1 MQTRIYAD
9 KIEIDNNSTKEFW
22 ENRANNINNLQTV
35 LLGSDKTGIE
45 QNTRNEHE
53 KLIVESVVKQIQNPR
68 ILDIGCGIGRW
79 AENLINQFDSYT
91 GVDFSEGFINF
102 ASEKFAN
109 YSNIKFYNNSILNL
123 DKEILDSKFNFIICT
138 GVLMYV
144 NDTNLS
150 KFFKTLK
157 QMTNTCNIQ
166 NIYIQESIS
175 IMENRLTLNQFESKD
190 LKTNY
195 NAIYRTKQEYE
206 EYFKTNKFDIIKTD
220 LLLDNKSGAREET
233 NAQYWIL
240 KGYNYDRK

>member
-1 MQTRIYAD
+1 MQTRVYTD

-53 KLIVESVVKQIQNPR
+53 KLIVESVIKQIKNPR

-123 DKEILDSKFNFIICT
+123 DKEILNSKFNFIICT

-144 NDTNLS
+144 NDSNI
-150 KFFKTLK
+150 FNIFKAFRRVTPEYV
-157 QMTNTCNIQ
+157 
-166 NIYIQESIS
+166 YIQESIS
-175 IMENRLTLNQFESKD
+175 LMDARLTLNQFESKD

-240 KGYNYDRK
+240 KG

>member
-53 KLIVESVVKQIQNPR
+53 KLIVESVVKQIQNPK

-91 GVDFSEGFINF
+91 GVDFSEGFIDY
-102 ASEKFAN
+102 ASKKFSDN
-109 YSNIKFYNNSILNL
+109 ENIKFYNNSILNL
-123 DKEILDSKFNFIICT
+123 DKEILDSNFNFIICT

-175 IMENRLTLNQFESKD
+175 IMDNRLTLNQFESKD

-220 LLLDNKSGAREET
+220 LLLDNKSGARDET

-240 KGYNYDRK
+240 KG

>member
-1 MQTRIYAD
+1 MQTRVYTD

-53 KLIVESVVKQIQNPR
+53 KLIVESVVKQIKNPR

-91 GVDFSEGFINF
+91 GVDFSEGFIDY
-102 ASEKFAN
+102 ASKKFSDN
-109 YSNIKFYNNSILNL
+109 ENIKFYNNSILNL

-144 NDTNLS
+144 NDSNILNI
-150 KFFKTLK
+150 FKAFRRVTPEYV
-157 QMTNTCNIQ
+157 
-166 NIYIQESIS
+166 YIQESIS
-175 IMENRLTLNQFESKD
+175 LMDARLTLNQFKSKD
-190 LKTNY
+190 LQTNY

-240 KGYNYDRK
+240 KG

>member
-1 MQTRIYAD
+1 MQTRVYTD

-91 GVDFSEGFINF
+91 GVDFSEGFIDY
-102 ASEKFAN
+102 ASKKFSDN
-109 YSNIKFYNNSILNL
+109 ENIKFYNNSILNL
-123 DKEILDSKFNFIICT
+123 DKEILNSKFNFIICT

-144 NDTNLS
+144 NDSNILNI
-150 KFFKTLK
+150 FKAFRRVTPEYV
-157 QMTNTCNIQ
+157 
-166 NIYIQESIS
+166 YIQESIS
-175 IMENRLTLNQFESKD
+175 LMDARLTLNQFESKD

-206 EYFKTNKFDIIKTD
+206 EYFKTNNFDIIKTD

-240 KGYNYDRK
+240 KG

>member
-1 MQTRIYAD
+1 MQTRVYAD

-79 AENLINQFDSYT
+79 AENLINQFDYYA
-91 GVDFSEGFINF
+91 GVDFSEGFIDY
-102 ASEKFAN
+102 ASKKFGN
-109 YSNIKFYNNSILNL
+109 NENIKFYNSSILEL
-123 DKEILDSKFNFIICT
+123 DDTILSSNFNFIICT

-157 QMTNTCNIQ
+157 QMIVNIYKVYDIYIY
-166 NIYIQESIS
+166 IYIQESIS
-175 IMENRLTLNQFESKD
+175 LMENRLTLNQFESKD

-240 KGYNYDRK
+240 KG

>member
-1 MQTRIYAD
+1 MQTRVYAD

-53 KLIVESVVKQIQNPR
+53 KLIVESVVKQIKNPR

-144 NDTNLS
+144 NDSNI
-150 KFFKTLK
+150 FDILK
-157 QMTNTCNIQ
+157 AFRRVTPEYV
-166 NIYIQESIS
+166 YIQESIS
-175 IMENRLTLNQFESKD
+175 LMDARLTLNKFESKD
-190 LKTNY
+190 LQTNY

-206 EYFKTNKFDIIKTD
+206 EYFKTNGFDIIKTD

-240 KGYNYDRK
+240 KG

>member
-1 MQTRIYAD
+1 MQTRVYTD

-53 KLIVESVVKQIQNPR
+53 KLIVESIVKQIKNPK

-91 GVDFSEGFINF
+91 GVDFSEGFIDY
-102 ASEKFAN
+102 ASKKFSDN
-109 YSNIKFYNNSILNL
+109 KNVKFCNNSILEL
-123 DKEILDSKFNFIICT
+123 DDTILSSNFNFIICT

-144 NDTNLS
+144 NDSNI
-150 KFFKTLK
+150 FDIFKAFRRVTPEYV
-157 QMTNTCNIQ
+157 
-166 NIYIQESIS
+166 YIQESIS
-175 IMENRLTLNQFESKD
+175 LMDARLTLNQFESKD
-190 LKTNY
+190 LQTNY

-206 EYFKTNKFDIIKTD
+206 EYFKTNGFDIIKTD

-240 KGYNYDRK
+240 KG

>member
-1 MQTRIYAD
+1 MQTRVYTD

-53 KLIVESVVKQIQNPR
+53 KSIVESVVKQIQNPK

-91 GVDFSEGFINF
+91 GVDFSEGFIDY
-102 ASEKFAN
+102 ASKKFSDN
-109 YSNIKFYNNSILNL
+109 KNVKFCNNSILEL
-123 DKEILDSKFNFIICT
+123 DDTILSSNFNFIICT

-144 NDTNLS
+144 NDSNI
-150 KFFKTLK
+150 FDIFKAFRRVTPEYV
-157 QMTNTCNIQ
+157 
-166 NIYIQESIS
+166 YIQESIS
-175 IMENRLTLNQFESKD
+175 LMDARLTLNQFESKD
-190 LKTNY
+190 LQTNY

-206 EYFKTNKFDIIKTD
+206 EYFKTNGFDIIKTD

-240 KGYNYDRK
+240 KG

>member
-1 MQTRIYAD
+1 MQTRVYAD

-79 AENLINQFDSYT
+79 AENLINQFDYYA
-91 GVDFSEGFINF
+91 GVDFSEGFIGY
-102 ASEKFAN
+102 ASKKFGN
-109 YSNIKFYNNSILNL
+109 NENIKFYNSSILELDDKIVSSNFNL
-123 DKEILDSKFNFIICT
+123 IICT
-138 GVLMYV
+138 GVLMYI
-144 NDTNLS
+144 NDANIL
-150 KFFKTLK
+150 KIFDFFKRIAS
-157 QMTNTCNIQ
+157 NHIY
-166 NIYIQESIS
+166 IYIQESIS
-175 IMENRLTLNQFESKD
+175 LMENRLTLNQFESKD

-206 EYFKTNKFDIIKTD
+206 EYFKTNGFDIIKTD

-240 KGYNYDRK
+240 KG

>member
-1 MQTRIYAD
+1 MQTRVYTD

-53 KLIVESVVKQIQNPR
+53 KLIVESVIKQIQNPK

-79 AENLINQFDSYT
+79 AENLINQFDYYV

-123 DKEILDSKFNFIICT
+123 DKEILNSKFNFIICT
-138 GVLMYV
+138 GVLMYI
-144 NDTNLS
+144 NDSNI
-150 KFFKTLK
+150 FDILK
-157 QMTNTCNIQ
+157 AFRRVTPEYV
-166 NIYIQESIS
+166 YIQESIS
-175 IMENRLTLNQFESKD
+175 LMDARLTLNKFESKD
-190 LKTNY
+190 LQTNY

-240 KGYNYDRK
+240 KG

>member
-53 KLIVESVVKQIQNPR
+53 KLIVESVVKQIHNPR

-91 GVDFSEGFINF
+91 VVDFSEGFIDY
-102 ASEKFAN
+102 ASKKFSDN
-109 YSNIKFYNNSILNL
+109 ENIKFYNNSILNL

-175 IMENRLTLNQFESKD
+175 IMDNRLTLNQFESKD

-240 KGYNYDRK
+240 KG

>member
-1 MQTRIYAD
+1 MQTRIYED

-240 KGYNYDRK
+240 KG

>member
-1 MQTRIYAD
+1 MQTRVYTD

-53 KLIVESVVKQIQNPR
+53 KLIVESVIRQIQNPR

-102 ASEKFAN
+102 ASAKFAN

-123 DKEILDSKFNFIICT
+123 NKEILNSKFNFIICT
-138 GVLMYV
+138 GVLMYI
-144 NDTNLS
+144 NDSNI
-150 KFFKTLK
+150 FDILK
-157 QMTNTCNIQ
+157 AFRRVTPEYV
-166 NIYIQESIS
+166 YIQESIS
-175 IMENRLTLNQFESKD
+175 LMDARLTLNKFESKD
-190 LKTNY
+190 LQTNY

-206 EYFKTNKFDIIKTD
+206 EYFKTSGFDIIKTD

-240 KGYNYDRK
+240 KG

>member
-1 MQTRIYAD
+1 MQTRVYTD

-123 DKEILDSKFNFIICT
+123 DKEILNSKFNFIICT
-138 GVLMYV
+138 GVLMYI
-144 NDTNLS
+144 NDSNI
-150 KFFKTLK
+150 FDILK
-157 QMTNTCNIQ
+157 AFRRVTPEYV
-166 NIYIQESIS
+166 YIQESIS
-175 IMENRLTLNQFESKD
+175 LMDARLTLNKFESKD
-190 LKTNY
+190 LQTNY

-240 KGYNYDRK
+240 KG

>member
-1 MQTRIYAD
+1 MQTRVYTD

-53 KLIVESVVKQIQNPR
+53 KLIVESVVKQIQNPK

-91 GVDFSEGFINF
+91 GVDFSEGFIDY
-102 ASEKFAN
+102 ASTKFSDN
-109 YSNIKFYNNSILNL
+109 KNIKFCNNSILEL
-123 DKEILDSKFNFIICT
+123 DDTILSSNFNFIICT

-144 NDTNLS
+144 NDS
-150 KFFKTLK
+150 
-157 QMTNTCNIQ
+157 NIFDIF
-166 NIYIQESIS
+166 NAFRRVTPEYVYIQESIS
-175 IMENRLTLNQFESKD
+175 LMDARLTLNQFESKD
-190 LKTNY
+190 LQTNY

-206 EYFKTNKFDIIKTD
+206 EYFKTSGFDIIKTD

-240 KGYNYDRK
+240 KG

>member
-1 MQTRIYAD
+1 MQTRVYTD

-53 KLIVESVVKQIQNPR
+53 KLIVESVVKQIKNPR

-91 GVDFSEGFINF
+91 GVDFSEGFIDY
-102 ASEKFAN
+102 ASKKFSDN
-109 YSNIKFYNNSILNL
+109 ENIKFYNNSILNL

-144 NDTNLS
+144 NDSNILNI
-150 KFFKTLK
+150 FKAFRRVTPEYV
-157 QMTNTCNIQ
+157 
-166 NIYIQESIS
+166 YIQESIS
-175 IMENRLTLNQFESKD
+175 LMDVRLTLNQFESKD

-240 KGYNYDRK
+240 KG

>member
-1 MQTRIYAD
+1 MQTRVYTD
-9 KIEIDNNSTKEFW
+9 KIKIDNNSTKEFW

-53 KLIVESVVKQIQNPR
+53 KLIVESVIRQIQNPR

-79 AENLINQFDSYT
+79 AENLINQFDYYT
-91 GVDFSEGFINF
+91 GVDFSEGFIDY
-102 ASEKFAN
+102 ASKKFSDN
-109 YSNIKFYNNSILNL
+109 KNIKFCNNSILEL
-123 DKEILDSKFNFIICT
+123 DDTILSSNFNFIICT

-144 NDTNLS
+144 NDSNI
-150 KFFKTLK
+150 FDIFKAFRRVTPEYV
-157 QMTNTCNIQ
+157 
-166 NIYIQESIS
+166 YIQESIS
-175 IMENRLTLNQFESKD
+175 LMDARLTLNQFESKD
-190 LKTNY
+190 LQTNY

-240 KGYNYDRK
+240 KG

>member
-175 IMENRLTLNQFESKD
+175 IMDNRLTLNQFESKD

-240 KGYNYDRK
+240 KG

>member
-1 MQTRIYAD
+1 MQTRVYTD

-53 KLIVESVVKQIQNPR
+53 KLIVESVIKQIKNPR

-91 GVDFSEGFINF
+91 GVDFSEGFIDY
-102 ASEKFAN
+102 ASKKFN
-109 YSNIKFYNNSILNL
+109 DNENIKFYNNSILNL
-123 DKEILDSKFNFIICT
+123 DKEILNANFNFIICT

-144 NDTNLS
+144 NDSNI
-150 KFFKTLK
+150 FNIFKAFRRITPEYV
-157 QMTNTCNIQ
+157 
-166 NIYIQESIS
+166 YIQESIS
-175 IMENRLTLNQFESKD
+175 LMDARLTLNKFESKD
-190 LKTNY
+190 LQTNY

-206 EYFKTNKFDIIKTD
+206 EYFKTNGFDIIKTD

-240 KGYNYDRK
+240 KG

>member
-109 YSNIKFYNNSILNL
+109 YTNIKFYNNSILNL

-240 KGYNYDRK
+240 KG

>member
-1 MQTRIYAD
+1 MQTRVYTD

-53 KLIVESVVKQIQNPR
+53 KLIVESVIKQIQNPR

-102 ASEKFAN
+102 ASKKFAN

-123 DKEILDSKFNFIICT
+123 DKEILNSKFNFIICT
-138 GVLMYV
+138 GVLMYI
-144 NDTNLS
+144 NDSNI
-150 KFFKTLK
+150 FDILK
-157 QMTNTCNIQ
+157 AFRRVTPEYV
-166 NIYIQESIS
+166 YIQESIS
-175 IMENRLTLNQFESKD
+175 LMDARLTLNQFESKD

-206 EYFKTNKFDIIKTD
+206 EYFKTNGFDIIKTD

-240 KGYNYDRK
+240 RG

>member
-35 LLGSDKTGIE
+35 LLGSDKTGIK

-53 KLIVESVVKQIQNPR
+53 KLIVESVVKQIQNPK

-123 DKEILDSKFNFIICT
+123 DKEILDSNFNFIICT

-175 IMENRLTLNQFESKD
+175 IMDNRLTLNQFESKD

-240 KGYNYDRK
+240 KG

>member
-1 MQTRIYAD
+1 MQTRVYTD

-102 ASEKFAN
+102 ASKKFAN

-123 DKEILDSKFNFIICT
+123 DKEILNSKFNFIICT

-144 NDTNLS
+144 NDSNI
-150 KFFKTLK
+150 FDIFKAFRRITPEYV
-157 QMTNTCNIQ
+157 
-166 NIYIQESIS
+166 YIQESIS
-175 IMENRLTLNQFESKD
+175 LMDARLTLNKFESKD
-190 LKTNY
+190 LQTNY

-206 EYFKTNKFDIIKTD
+206 EYFKTNNFDIIKTD

-240 KGYNYDRK
+240 KG

>member
-1 MQTRIYAD
+1 MQTRVYTD

-91 GVDFSEGFINF
+91 GVDFSEGFIDY
-102 ASEKFAN
+102 ASKKFSDN
-109 YSNIKFYNNSILNL
+109 KKIKFCNNSILEL
-123 DKEILDSKFNFIICT
+123 DDTILSSNFNFIICT

-144 NDTNLS
+144 NDS
-150 KFFKTLK
+150 
-157 QMTNTCNIQ
+157 NIFDIF
-166 NIYIQESIS
+166 NAFRRVTPEYVYIQESIS
-175 IMENRLTLNQFESKD
+175 LMDVRLTLNQFESKD

-240 KGYNYDRK
+240 KG

>member
-1 MQTRIYAD
+1 MQTRVYTD

-53 KLIVESVVKQIQNPR
+53 KLIVESVIKQIQNPK

-109 YSNIKFYNNSILNL
+109 YSNIKFYNSSILNL
-123 DKEILDSKFNFIICT
+123 DKEILNSKFNFIICT
-138 GVLMYV
+138 GVLMYI
-144 NDTNLS
+144 NDSNI
-150 KFFKTLK
+150 FDILK
-157 QMTNTCNIQ
+157 AFRRVTPEYV
-166 NIYIQESIS
+166 YIQESIS
-175 IMENRLTLNQFESKD
+175 LMDARLTLNKFESKD
-190 LKTNY
+190 LQTNY

-240 KGYNYDRK
+240 KG